1 MAYKMIQVGTGG
13 RGEYW
18 CRVELQPLIQSREIE
33 VVAAVDIS
41 VDALKN
47 AQDYLGLAKNQ
58 CYVDLQKA
66 FDENPADFCTIVV
79 PPVFHEDVVDIA
91 LSHGMHILSEKPIAD
106 TIEGSIRVVDKV
118 KKSGVK
124 MGVTMTHRFD
134 QDKTTMRREIN
145 SGLFGEL
152 DYMIFRMTCNRR
164 KFGQW
169 GEFRYQ
175 ISDPLMIEGAIHHLD
190 ILADFAGAKCDTIY
204 AHTWNPD
211 WTDFKGDC
219 QALVTMKFENGVKAF
234 YEGAKAN
241 LFSLNEW
248 ENEYIRAEFD
258 KATLVLDHRELKCY
272 STVREGSKSELINSR
287 NSGVKKI
294 QNINQAEWGNSWL
307 IRKFIHWLDGGKP
320 METNVED
327 NLQSMAMVF
336 SAIESSRTG
345 LPVKVQDFLSLSQSK
360 ISKIGF

>member
-1 MAYKMIQVGTGG
+1 MIQVGTGG
-13 RGEYW
+13 RGREW
-18 CRVELQPLIQSREIE
+18 CRVELQPSIKREEIE
-33 VVAAVDIS
+33 VIAAVDIS

-47 AQDYLGLAKNQ
+47 ARDYLGLTNNQ
-58 CYVDLQKA
+58 CYTDLQKA

-79 PPVFHEDVVDIA
+79 PPAFHEDVVDMA

-106 TIEGSIRVVDKV
+106 TIEGSIRIVDKV
-118 KKSGVK
+118 KKSGMK

-169 GEFRYQ
+169 GEFRYR
-175 ISDPLMIEGAIHHLD
+175 IPDPLMIEGAIHHLD

-211 WTDFKGDC
+211 WADFKGDC
-219 QALVTMKFENGVKAF
+219 QALVTMKFENDVKAF

-258 KATLVLDHRELKCY
+258 KATLVLDHRELRCY
-272 STVREGSKSELINSR
+272 TIVHEDSKFQSINSQ
-287 NSGVKKI
+287 NSGGKKI
-294 QNINQAEWGNSWL
+294 QNIDQPEWGNSWL
-307 IRKFIHWLDGGKP
+307 VKKFTNWLDGGDS

-327 NLQSMAMVF
+327 NLQSIAMIF

-345 LPVKVQDFLSLSQSK
+345 LAVKVQDFLSSAQSRVRK
-360 ISKIGF
+360 LGFR